1 VDGESTDQAPGLV
14 LEGPPPHAVRPSWLA
29 LLVAVIVA
37 LLVGSAFG
45 YAIGIGPSVNR
56 RVAALPSLSA
66 LPSLRAA
73 LPKLTATPS
82 PTPSAITVYFGIEAS
97 RGLLKPGTYAYLN
110 VDGTAFTNVRFRV
123 PAGWTWDGRSLS
135 KGGVAPHG
143 AAIFFFDAVVQVY
156 GDPCHWAAA
165 APHPPTGST
174 AAALMAAL
182 AAQPLRQAT
191 KPAKRPAN
199 APGIASGWQGMSI
212 QLTVPDQINF
222 ADCDKGQYRSWGPDN
237 EARSHQGP
245 GQRDLVWAVDLG
257 PYDRL
262 IIDAA
267 WFAGTPAEV
276 KSEIEAILRSIAAGH
291 WG

>member
-1 VDGESTDQAPGLV
+1 MNDESTDRATGLV

-29 LLVAVIVA
+29 LFVAVIIA
-37 LLVGSAFG
+37 LLVGTAFG
-45 YAIGIGPSVNR
+45 YGIAVSPTATPR
-56 RVAALPSLSA
+56 AAALASLSV
-66 LPSLRAA
+66 LPI
-73 LPKLTATPS
+73 PTATPS
-82 PTPSAITVYFGIEAS
+82 PTPSAIAVYFGVEAS
-97 RGLLKPGTYAYLN
+97 RGLLTPGTYAYLN

-123 PAGWTWDGRSLS
+123 PTGWTWDGRSLS
-135 KGGVAPHG
+135 KGGGGTPHG

-156 GDPCHWAAA
+156 ADPCHWAAGPA
-165 APHPPTGST
+165 HPPTGST

-182 AAQPLRQAT
+182 AAQPSRRAT
-191 KPAKRPAN
+191 MPTKRPAN
-199 APGIASGWQGMSI
+199 APGLASGWQGTSI
-212 QLTVPDQINF
+212 QLTVPDHINF

-267 WFAGTPAEV
+267 WFPGTPTEV